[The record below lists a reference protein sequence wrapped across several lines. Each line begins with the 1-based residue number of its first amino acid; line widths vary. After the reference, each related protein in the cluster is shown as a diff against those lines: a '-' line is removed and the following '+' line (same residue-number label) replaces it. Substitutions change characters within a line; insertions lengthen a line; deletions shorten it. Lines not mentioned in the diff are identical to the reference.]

1 MLKRLVERLDPQS
14 TIVSVFSFLM
24 ILSLI
29 CSLSGQQGHAGAT
42 IADSAQQIEPL
53 RTGQQAPSFV
63 VRSADNEEF
72 DFDPE
77 SLVRPVVIIA
87 FRGGWCPYCNMHLS
101 ELRTFLELFAHRLGL
116 QIGDPVGPHLAAG
129 ADETR
134 QFVHREEYLRH
145 R

>member
-53 RTGQQAPSFV
+53 RAGQQAPSFV
-63 VRSADNEEF
+63 VRSANND
-72 DFDPE
+72 
-77 SLVRPVVIIA
+77 
-87 FRGGWCPYCNMHLS
+87 
-101 ELRTFLELFAHRLGL
+101 
-116 QIGDPVGPHLAAG
+116 
-129 ADETR
+129 
-134 QFVHREEYLRH
+134 
-145 R
+145 